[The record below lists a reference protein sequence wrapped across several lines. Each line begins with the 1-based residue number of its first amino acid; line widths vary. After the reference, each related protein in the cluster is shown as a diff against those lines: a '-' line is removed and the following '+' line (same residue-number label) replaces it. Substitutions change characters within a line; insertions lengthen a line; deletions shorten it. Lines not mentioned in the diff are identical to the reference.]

1 MDCSDTYDSQDIN
14 ISQPILTLST
24 PSLQIRAQ
32 LSHERISVFDFPGSG
47 RGPWALVGSN
57 TVLKLGEETVWGRSG
72 TSHCILNVESEAVL
86 CGVLNNSQNWAFVFL
101 VVTLH
106 FK

>member
-1 MDCSDTYDSQDIN
+1 MDYSDSYDSQDIN
-14 ISQPILTLST
+14 ISQHILTLST
-24 PSLQIRAQ
+24 LSLQIRAQ

-86 CGVLNNSQNWAFVFL
+86 CGPLKDSQTWTVEFW
-101 VVTLH
+101 
-106 FK
+106 